1 MYNNEHFAQPPP
13 AHMGI
18 PPVHIDPKSGKKIVC
33 KIQPL
38 KTTTS
43 KAMWWSGRENA
54 LWRN

>member
-18 PPVHIDPKSGKKIVC
+18 PPVHIDPKSGKKIIC